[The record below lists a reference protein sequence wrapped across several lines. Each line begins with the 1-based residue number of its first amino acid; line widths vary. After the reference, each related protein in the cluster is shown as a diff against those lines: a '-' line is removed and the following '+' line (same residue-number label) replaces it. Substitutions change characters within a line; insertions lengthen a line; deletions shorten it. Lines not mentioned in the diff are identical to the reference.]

1 MLEAYTLFSG
11 SSGNCVY
18 IKAGSEEIL
27 VDCGRNAKTIET
39 ALQKLGSSLK
49 NISAIF
55 ITHEH
60 TDHISALEVISKRHK
75 IPVHAAAETAA
86 RLGPHARACVV
97 EHSPRFTIETPNYMI
112 RSFVT
117 PHDSVMCVGYRIT
130 TGSGD
135 IAIATDL
142 GCVTDEAGDAM
153 VGCCG
158 VIIESNHDVEMLRR
172 GPYPA
177 ELKRRIMSRQGHL
190 SNDDCAY
197 FAAILARSGTKRLLL
212 AHLSRDNNKPELA
225 IGATQSALERA
236 SVRDAIVRAAAPTD
250 ITPLF

>member
-1 MLEAYTLFSG
+1 MLEAYTLFSLVR
-11 SSGNCVY
+11 NCVY
-18 IKAGSEEIL
+18 IKAGNEEIL
-27 VDCGRNAKTIET
+27 VDCGRNAKIS
-39 ALQKLGSSLK
+39 KLPCRSWQLTE

-130 TGSGD
+130 TDSGD

-158 VIIESNHDVEMLRR
+158 
-172 GPYPA
+172 
-177 ELKRRIMSRQGHL
+177 
-190 SNDDCAY
+190 
-197 FAAILARSGTKRLLL
+197 
-212 AHLSRDNNKPELA
+212 DN
-225 IGATQSALERA
+225 
-236 SVRDAIVRAAAPTD
+236 
-250 ITPLF
+250 